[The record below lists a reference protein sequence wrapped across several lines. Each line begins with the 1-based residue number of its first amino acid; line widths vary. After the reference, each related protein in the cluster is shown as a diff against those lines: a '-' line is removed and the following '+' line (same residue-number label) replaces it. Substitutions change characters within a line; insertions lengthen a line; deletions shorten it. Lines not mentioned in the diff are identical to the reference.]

1 MALDPVNAGTARPE
15 FQPPV
20 PVWSPTVMSVGQLA
34 ATGNITPAD
43 PFVFTQIPM
52 YVDNLQDTED
62 YKNLIKDIRSILE
75 ESESKGVNAYPRGIP
90 FTFWE
95 QYIQL
100 RERVLLSCFL
110 ILVASLIA
118 STIFFMSFAGA
129 LILVLMLALTAFEV
143 FGFMGLTGIRFSAVP
158 AVVVIVSV
166 GVAVEFTAPLI
177 FYFLKA
183 TSIDEEKT
191 RNKKNLFYI
200 FFYFYDA
207 LKVNNDRMHQAL
219 EHRFT
224 PIFNGG
230 ISTLL
235 GIIMLVFTPFP
246 FIRKY
251 FFFIFLN
258 LLIVGALNGLV
269 LLPVLLSLIGPPVQ
283 VRIFVV
289 LGSVYVNFEP
299 QVTPV
304 KSKSVTQQMD
314 SKEVTLSAHNPLHL
328 QETLI

>member
-15 FQPPV
+15 FQPSV
-20 PVWSPTVMSVGQLA
+20 PKWSPTVMGVWQLA
-34 ATGNITPAD
+34 LSGNVTPAD

-62 YKNLIKDIRSILE
+62 YKDLIKEVRSILKQ
-75 ESESKGVNAYPRGIP
+75 SESKGVYAYPRGIP

-95 QYIQL
+95 QYIKL
-100 RERVLLSCFL
+100 RERVLVSCFL
-110 ILVASLIA
+110 ILVASAIA

-129 LILVLMLALTAFEV
+129 LILVFMLGVTAFEV

-166 GVAVEFTAPLI
+166 GVAVEFTAPLM

-183 TSIDEEKT
+183 TSAREKKT
-191 RNKKNLFYI
+191 RKNKKLLNI
-200 FFYFYDA
+200 FLYFSDV
-207 LKVNNDRMHQAL
+207 LETNNDRMHQAL

-235 GIIMLVFTPFP
+235 GIIMLAFTPFP

-269 LLPVLLSLIGPPVQ
+269 LLPVLLSLIGPPIQ
-283 VRIFVV
+283 VRLF
-289 LGSVYVNFEP
+289 
-299 QVTPV
+299 
-304 KSKSVTQQMD
+304 
-314 SKEVTLSAHNPLHL
+314 TLCVH
-328 QETLI
+328 

>member
-20 PVWSPTVMSVGQLA
+20 PKWSPTVLSVGQLA
-34 ATGNITPAD
+34 ATGNITAAE

-52 YVDNLQDTED
+52 YVDDLQDTDD
-62 YKNLIKDIRSILE
+62 YKNLIVEVRSILE
-75 ESESKGVNAYPRGIP
+75 QSQSEGVYAYPRGIP

-95 QYIQL
+95 QYIKL
-100 RERVLLSCFL
+100 RGQVLMSCTL
-110 ILVASLIA
+110 ILVASLIV
-118 STIFFMSFAGA
+118 SSLFFMSITGA
-129 LILVLMLALTAFEV
+129 IILVLMLALTAFEV
-143 FGFMGLTGIRFSAVP
+143 FGFMGLAGIRFSAVP

-166 GVAVEFTAPLI
+166 GVAVEFTAPMI

-183 TSIDEEKT
+183 TSSKDKKKA
-191 RNKKNLFYI
+191 NKKTI
-200 FFYFYDA
+200 IRFFLYFYDI
-207 LKVNNDRMHQAL
+207 LEINNDRMHQAL
-219 EHRFT
+219 THRFT

-251 FFFIFLN
+251 FFFILLN

-269 LLPVLLSLIGPPVQ
+269 LLPVVLSLFGPP
-283 VRIFVV
+283 
-289 LGSVYVNFEP
+289 P
-299 QVTPV
+299 QV
-304 KSKSVTQQMD
+304 S
-314 SKEVTLSAHNPLHL
+314 LPL
-328 QETLI
+328 LIVLFH

>member
-1 MALDPVNAGTARPE
+1 
-15 FQPPV
+15 
-20 PVWSPTVMSVGQLA
+20 
-34 ATGNITPAD
+34 
-43 PFVFTQIPM
+43 M

-62 YKNLIKDIRSILE
+62 YKNLIKEVRSILE
-75 ESESKGVNAYPRGIP
+75 ESQSKGVNAYPRGIP

-95 QYIQL
+95 QYIKL
-100 RERVLLSCFL
+100 RERVLLACFL
-110 ILVASLIA
+110 ILVASFVA

-129 LILVLMLALTAFEV
+129 LILVFMLALTAFEV
-143 FGFMGLTGIRFSAVP
+143 FGFMGLAGIRFSAVP
-158 AVVVIVSV
+158 GVVVIVSV

-183 TSIDEEKT
+183 TSVREGKT
-191 RNKKNLFYI
+191 RTNKTLLKIPL
-200 FFYFYDA
+200 YFYNI
-207 LKVNNDRMHQAL
+207 LKANNDRMHQAL

-235 GIIMLVFTPFP
+235 GIIMLAFTPFP

-269 LLPVLLSLIGPPVQ
+269 LLPVLLSLFGPPMQ
-283 VRIFVV
+283 V
-289 LGSVYVNFEP
+289 SN
-299 QVTPV
+299 
-304 KSKSVTQQMD
+304 
-314 SKEVTLSAHNPLHL
+314 TL
-328 QETLI
+328 Q